1 MGEGDG
7 NGSRG
12 NQRETTYHQLEISKH
27 QEISKSCL

>member
-12 NQRETTYHQLEISKH
+12 NQREITYHQLEISKH